1 MNRSETDP
9 DYQECIVSFLDI
21 LGFRSLINELSAS
34 EIRQRLE
41 IFRKFS
47 RPDESE
53 KRGKYYGQGIFS
65 DPGHEI
71 VSDAVVRARPIR
83 TEVRDGPLVLELI
96 DLLHIQMQCVEYG
109 IALRGAVVIER
120 LHLGPNLEGP
130 FFGPGLVMA
139 YEMETNEVIFPRICI
154 EESVIDL
161 LKSDGSLLK
170 EGHTLEYEPE
180 TIENFVRSDD
190 SGLYYIDYLK
200 GSFHELDNDYAGYWN
215 FLERHKNLIE
225 AGLSNSSL
233 PKHRRKYVWLKNLHN
248 SRIDRLIEQ
257 TDEVAFIDEY
267 ECYID
272 DAFEQLRVE

>member
-1 MNRSETDP
+1 MNRSENDP

-21 LGFRSLINELSAS
+21 LGFRNLIEKLTAR

-41 IFRKFS
+41 IFRRFS

-53 KRGKYYGQGIFS
+53 KPGKYYGQGIFS

-96 DLLHIQMQCVEYG
+96 DLLHIQMQCVEHG
-109 IALRGAVVIER
+109 IALRGAVVIDQ

-130 FFGPGLVMA
+130 LFGPGLVKA

-154 EESVIDL
+154 EESAIEL
-161 LKSDGSLLK
+161 LKSDESLLK
-170 EGHTLEYEPE
+170 EGHTLE
-180 TIENFVRSDD
+180 IELDIIEDFVKTDD

-200 GSFHELDNDYAGYWN
+200 GGLFVLDNDFAEFWN
-215 FLERHKNLIE
+215 FLEKHKILIE
-225 AGLSNSSL
+225 AGLSSSSL

-248 SRIDRLIEQ
+248 SRIDLLIEQ
-257 TDEVAFIDEY
+257 TDEVGFVNEY
-267 ECYID
+267 ECFID
-272 DAFEQLRVE
+272 DAFEQLRIE